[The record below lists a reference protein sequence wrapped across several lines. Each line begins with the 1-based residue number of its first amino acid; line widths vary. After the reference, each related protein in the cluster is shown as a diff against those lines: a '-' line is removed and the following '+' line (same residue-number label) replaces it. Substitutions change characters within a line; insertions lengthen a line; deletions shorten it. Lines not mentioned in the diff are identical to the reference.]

1 MDYMMLLQASDTIS
15 KNAAMA
21 ERDPYGFII
30 TAVSVLVVF
39 ACLIILYFTY
49 RLIGIAL
56 SNKATS
62 NRTPKAEETDV
73 EEEIAAA
80 ISMALH
86 EHLSANIHD
95 NESYIITIK
104 RK

>member
-1 MDYMMLLQASDTIS
+1 MDYMMLLQASDAIS

-39 ACLIILYFTY
+39 SCLIILYFAY
-49 RLIGIAL
+49 KLIGIAL
-56 SNKATS
+56 NKTV
-62 NRTPKAEETDV
+62 NTNPIPKVEETAV

-86 EHLSANIHD
+86 EHFSANIHD